1 MHEATENNNAI
12 ETLRKLHVIT
22 ADNQPSVSEKI
33 QQILRLGK
41 ETFNLPLAIVSHIV
55 DSKYLVQYAHTPNS
69 EVKPDDEF
77 SLGDTYCIHTLN
89 ANGPIGFDHV
99 KESDI
104 QNHPCYKAF
113 GLESYIGIPLI
124 VSGKR
129 YGTLNFSGPEIHNT
143 PFSENDYE
151 LIRLFSQ
158 WIGNELTNQVVSE
171 DLARQKMLLESMSQ
185 LARIGAWELNPEKN
199 TLYWSLM
206 TKEIHEVSDNFQPE
220 VTTAIKFYKEGQS
233 RDLISKAVTLGI
245 EQGTPWNEELQ
256 IITAKGNEIWVTS
269 LGQAEFKQG
278 KCVRLFGSFQDIDSK
293 VKADLELK
301 EAKNKAEQ
309 AAKSKSEFLANMSHE
324 IRTPMNGVRGML
336 SALDTEELSSEAASK
351 IAIAKYS
358 AESLLSLIDDILDVS
373 KIDAGH
379 LELEKRNID
388 LKHLF
393 INFADSMRHPIIA
406 KGLVLNLNLDEM
418 VDGRVNADSGRI
430 KQVLNNLVSNALK
443 FTQQGSITIS
453 ASLLAQNDRRALNCT
468 VTDTGIGI
476 PAEKLKH
483 LFQPFTQADSSTTRK
498 YGGTGLGLAIVKQ
511 LCQLMNGNVWVESHE
526 GYGSTFHITLNLD
539 SPDSITPLSEVKQKQ
554 ARTLLNTQSRLLL
567 VEDNKINQLVAQTLL
582 QQIGFQAE
590 IAANGIDAIKILN
603 EAKHP
608 FDLILMDCQMP
619 EMDGYE
625 ATMRIRQGEA
635 GSQHKLIK
643 IIALTAN
650 AMKGDRE
657 QCISSGMDDYLKKP
671 FIRDDLEHKLSQ
683 HIAMKS
689 LN

>member
-1 MHEATENNNAI
+1 
-12 ETLRKLHVIT
+12 
-22 ADNQPSVSEKI
+22 
-33 QQILRLGK
+33 
-41 ETFNLPLAIVSHIV
+41 
-55 DSKYLVQYAHTPNS
+55 
-69 EVKPDDEF
+69 
-77 SLGDTYCIHTLN
+77 
-89 ANGPIGFDHV
+89 
-99 KESDI
+99 
-104 QNHPCYKAF
+104 
-113 GLESYIGIPLI
+113 
-124 VSGKR
+124 
-129 YGTLNFSGPEIHNT
+129 
-143 PFSENDYE
+143 
-151 LIRLFSQ
+151 
-158 WIGNELTNQVVSE
+158 
-171 DLARQKMLLESMSQ
+171 
-185 LARIGAWELNPEKN
+185 
-199 TLYWSLM
+199 
-206 TKEIHEVSDNFQPE
+206 
-220 VTTAIKFYKEGQS
+220 
-233 RDLISKAVTLGI
+233 
-245 EQGTPWNEELQ
+245 
-256 IITAKGNEIWVTS
+256 
-269 LGQAEFKQG
+269 
-278 KCVRLFGSFQDIDSK
+278 
-293 VKADLELK
+293 
-301 EAKNKAEQ
+301 
-309 AAKSKSEFLANMSHE
+309 
-324 IRTPMNGVRGML
+324 
-336 SALDTEELSSEAASK
+336 
-351 IAIAKYS
+351 
-358 AESLLSLIDDILDVS
+358 
-373 KIDAGH
+373 
-379 LELEKRNID
+379 
-388 LKHLF
+388 
-393 INFADSMRHPIIA
+393 
-406 KGLVLNLNLDEM
+406 
-418 VDGRVNADSGRI
+418 
-430 KQVLNNLVSNALK
+430 LVSNALK